1 MDGTLRIPG
10 PRRRVPIL
18 ALLAANAVSETGNV
32 LAFVAI
38 PWFVLQTTGSAA
50 KTGLTG
56 AVFLLAAVMAGVV
69 GGPVVDRL
77 GFKRASIVADLAGAL
92 TVALVPLL
100 YHTVG
105 LLFWQLLVLV
115 FLGGF
120 LDAPGHTAR
129 QSLVPDLAGRARMGI
144 ERANSVFQGV
154 QFASLL
160 LGPPLAGLLIS
171 VFAPGNVLWIDA
183 ATFVFSAALVA
194 AFVPAQRSEAR
205 ARDAGRYLAEL
216 AEGVA
221 FIRRDRLVVWMFGLG
236 VVANSLAVPLVAV
249 VLPFFAREAY
259 GSAVDFGLM
268 LGGFGGGALA
278 GTSLYAIFGGRL
290 PRRATLVAAI
300 SLLGVPFW
308 ILVATPPLGVAIGA
322 LFVAGLALGPPNPL
336 TYSVLQE
343 RTPPRMLGRVLGAG
357 VSLSMIGAPVGMVIC
372 GYALENLGLRPTLVG
387 ISACYLAAGLL
398 ALLSPALHEL
408 EKARS

>member
-1 MDGTLRIPG
+1 VDDPLVISG

-38 PWFVLQTTGSAA
+38 PWFVLQTTGSAVR
-50 KTGLTG
+50 TGLTG
-56 AVFLLAAVMAGVV
+56 AVFLLAAVVAGVF

-77 GFKRASIVADLAGAL
+77 LFKRASIVADLAGAV

-129 QSLVPDLAGRARMGI
+129 QSLVPDLAERAGMGI
-144 ERANSVFQGV
+144 ERANSLFQGI

-171 VFAPGNVLWIDA
+171 LLAPGNVLWIDA
-183 ATFVFSAALVA
+183 ATFVVSAALVA
-194 AFVPAQRSEAR
+194 ALVPTPAPRSAR
-205 ARDAGRYLAEL
+205 RAGRYLVEL
-216 AEGVA
+216 AEGLA
-221 FIRRDRLVVWMFGLG
+221 FIRRDRLVVWMFGIG

-249 VLPFFAREAY
+249 VLPFFTREVY
-259 GSAVDFGLM
+259 GSAVDLGLM

-278 GTSLYAIFGGRL
+278 GTVLYAILGGRL

-300 SLLGVPFW
+300 SLLGLPFW
-308 ILVATPPLGVAIGA
+308 VLVATPPIGVAIGA
-322 LFVAGLALGPPNPL
+322 LFVAGFALGPPNPL

-357 VSLSMIGAPVGMVIC
+357 VSLSMVGAPVGMVLC
-372 GYALENLGLRPTLVG
+372 GYALEILGLRPTLVG
-387 ISACYLAAGLL
+387 ISACYLAVGLL
-398 ALLSPALHEL
+398 AFLSPALHEL
-408 EKARS
+408 EKVGS